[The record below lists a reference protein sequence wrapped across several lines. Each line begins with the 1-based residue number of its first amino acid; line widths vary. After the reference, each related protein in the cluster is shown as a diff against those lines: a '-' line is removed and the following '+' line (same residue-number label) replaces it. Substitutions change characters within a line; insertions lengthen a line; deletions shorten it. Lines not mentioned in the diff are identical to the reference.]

1 MAAPYS
7 YTQLQTRLAWIE
19 TSPFATRRLLCN
31 SLVSR
36 HDIADIWLHSSKSAG
51 QQYRCGQDPSI
62 DANWDSCVAELRG
75 YVLGNVSMVKG
86 YTAVGG
92 YCRSHDICWDSL
104 WFRTQSF
111 SERFVYRRMR

>member
-1 MAAPYS
+1 MAHIINEKTNM
-7 YTQLQTRLAWIE
+7 TQ
-19 TSPFATRRLLCN
+19 
-31 SLVSR
+31 
-36 HDIADIWLHSSKSAG
+36 
-51 QQYRCGQDPSI
+51 CGTDPSV
-62 DANWDSCVAELRG
+62 DANWDSCVSELRG

-92 YCRSHDICWDSL
+92 YCRPHDACWDSL